1 MNVDDVILKL
11 EKELFS
17 KKINWKL
24 VEVGVE
30 ELGGDINRVM
40 NDEDT
45 ILSELYTEVRSGKDA
60 VELTKL
66 FLKHGYDVSANDGF
80 NGAACLSGLC
90 WSFYDH
96 YILHVA
102 ELLISAGADCSIN
115 VKHDDADEEEPGILR
130 DIDWKLGY
138 WNTGYYDS
146 ANIFEAYYQ
155 MAERALAG
163 KEFRGIRSFRDC
175 VGKRVTK
182 VERLFTEEDA
192 ALSDPNDFTGSVI
205 FWCEELPLVI
215 PSGIVFIVDPFYREE
230 HGECKDISESFGT
243 IIGNKVRGLRF
254 RSANEA
260 RINFEDGFSILFQN
274 NYPMEENQQWFASY
288 QVEEA
293 SVKKTTKD

>member
-1 MNVDDVILKL
+1 
-11 EKELFS
+11 
-17 KKINWKL
+17 
-24 VEVGVE
+24 
-30 ELGGDINRVM
+30 
-40 NDEDT
+40 
-45 ILSELYTEVRSGKDA
+45 
-60 VELTKL
+60 
-66 FLKHGYDVSANDGF
+66 
-80 NGAACLSGLC
+80 
-90 WSFYDH
+90 
-96 YILHVA
+96 
-102 ELLISAGADCSIN
+102 
-115 VKHDDADEEEPGILR
+115 
-130 DIDWKLGY
+130 
-138 WNTGYYDS
+138 
-146 ANIFEAYYQ
+146 
-155 MAERALAG
+155 
-163 KEFRGIRSFRDC
+163 
-175 VGKRVTK
+175 VTK